1 MLNTS
6 GCIFIDRVR
15 NYNLL
20 SHYPTY
26 NIEVSNPCVT
36 GDTLILTKNGYK
48 RIDSIVNTEQD
59 VWNGYQFSKVV
70 PKITGYNQ
78 KMLRIHVSNGMSI
91 DCTRYH
97 KFVLSN
103 GNRVKAED
111 LIIGDKLKKWEYPVI
126 EGNLKLSNAYTKGFY
141 SGDGTTGK
149 NEIALY
155 GEKMKLL
162 DRLAHKGF
170 NTCGGRIL
178 CRLQDD
184 DYDKTF
190 VPTSEYTVASRLE
203 WLSGIVD
210 SDGNRNSDEGS
221 IAISSIDKMF
231 LEKIQLMLS
240 TMGVSSH
247 ITLMREGGYK
257 LLPKNNDTND
267 YGEYLC
273 KDCYRLT
280 ISGFYVKFLIDM
292 GFTTHRVDLSN
303 IHPNRNAARFIF
315 ITKVEEI
322 PDSPIVYCF
331 NEPVNHTGIFNGI
344 MTAQCAEY
352 FGNEYNSCNLESINL
367 YNCIKNKFTDKA
379 EVDYEKL
386 ENLARLG
393 IRMLDDC
400 LDYGKS
406 MQPLEENKKCIDKWR
421 SVGLGVFGLADAF
434 IALKIKY
441 GSKESLAVAS
451 DIFNLLNM
459 VVLDESA
466 NLAKERGTFKEYNWE
481 YTKES
486 PIIQALKLTPEGT
499 KIYNKIKKYG
509 LRNGSLISLA
519 PTGSLSLM
527 AGKLSGGIE
536 PLFKVGYDRTTH
548 AGEDKG
554 VVFRVFARS
563 VEDLLKLH
571 DMPDTL
577 TNEQVKEKFP
587 WIVESQDI
595 EPKYRIAMQS
605 VIQEYVDNAISSTIN
620 LPESATV
627 EDIFNIYTTAWK
639 QGLKGVTVFR
649 DNCKRGNLLGVKK
662 KENKP
667 KKEFD
672 YIVPVKRRGVEEIAS
687 ITKLQ
692 KTACVPKFYTHVSK
706 TDDGHVFEIFAN
718 ASSGC
723 ASNQGTIT
731 RLVSMALRSGIK
743 VEEIL
748 KELRANKCP
757 ACTALKNKGHKDI
770 ADSCGSVIANAIE
783 SAYNSDLKANIEKK
797 HEVTDAGE
805 KKYAKCPE
813 CGKYTVIPEAHCWTC
828 TECGASGCS

>member
-26 NIEVSNPCVT
+26 NIEVSNP
-36 GDTLILTKNGYK
+36 
-48 RIDSIVNTEQD
+48 
-59 VWNGYQFSKVV
+59 
-70 PKITGYNQ
+70 
-78 KMLRIHVSNGMSI
+78 
-91 DCTRYH
+91 
-97 KFVLSN
+97 
-103 GNRVKAED
+103 
-111 LIIGDKLKKWEYPVI
+111 
-126 EGNLKLSNAYTKGFY
+126 
-141 SGDGTTGK
+141 
-149 NEIALY
+149 
-155 GEKMKLL
+155 
-162 DRLAHKGF
+162 
-170 NTCGGRIL
+170 
-178 CRLQDD
+178 
-184 DYDKTF
+184 
-190 VPTSEYTVASRLE
+190 
-203 WLSGIVD
+203 
-210 SDGNRNSDEGS
+210 
-221 IAISSIDKMF
+221 
-231 LEKIQLMLS
+231 
-240 TMGVSSH
+240 
-247 ITLMREGGYK
+247 
-257 LLPKNNDTND
+257 
-267 YGEYLC
+267 
-273 KDCYRLT
+273 
-280 ISGFYVKFLIDM
+280 
-292 GFTTHRVDLSN
+292 
-303 IHPNRNAARFIF
+303 
-315 ITKVEEI
+315 
-322 PDSPIVYCF
+322 
-331 NEPVNHTGIFNGI
+331 
-344 MTAQCAEY
+344 CAEY